1 MCGIVGIFNIKQQS
15 HELRDKALKMSQKIR
30 HRGPDWSGIY
40 CGGSAILAHERLS
53 IVDPE
58 SGGQPLYSPRPL
70 EGDGGGLQV
79 LAVNGE
85 IYNHQEIRRRYAGEY
100 EFQTGSDCEVILAL
114 YRDFSKGKITIY
126 ELLESLSGIFAFA
139 LYDEER
145 DAFLIARDPIGVIPL
160 YIGYDHDGKVYVAS
174 ELKALEGFCEKYEPF
189 LPGHYAYGSSK
200 FKNSNLKIERY
211 YKRDWFEYDA
221 VKNNPASVADI
232 HDALT
237 AAVKRQLMSDV
248 PYGVL
253 LSGGLDSS
261 VVSAIAEKFSE
272 HRIEDN
278 SQTRAYWPRLH
289 SFAVGL
295 KGAPDLEKARL
306 VAKHIGTVHHEINY
320 TIQEGI
326 DAIRDVIYFIET
338 YDVTTVRA
346 STPMYLLARVIKSMG
361 IKMVLSGEGADE
373 IFGGYLYFHKA
384 PSAQAFHEETVR
396 KLSKLH
402 YYDCLRANK
411 SLAAWG
417 VEGRVPFLDKEF
429 LDVAM
434 RTNPEAKMCGPKKNG
449 EPGFEIEKKI
459 VREAFADL
467 LPESITWRQKEQ
479 FSDGV
484 GYSWIDTLK
493 KITSEAVTDEQMAH
507 AAERFPINPPLNK
520 EEYYYR
526 SIFAEHFPSES
537 AARSVNQEASVACS
551 TAIALEWDAAFKNMN
566 DPSGRAVKGVHEQA
580 Y

>member
-1 MCGIVGIFNIKQQS
+1 MCGIVSIFNIRQQS
-15 HELRDKALKMSQKIR
+15 PELRQKALKMSQKIR

-40 CGGSAILAHERLS
+40 CGRTAILAHERLS

-58 SGGQPLYSPRPL
+58 SGRQPLFSTDRK
-70 EGDGGGLQV
+70 QI

-85 IYNHQEIRRRYAGEY
+85 IYNHQDIRRQYQGKY

-114 YRDFSKGKITIY
+114 YRDKGIHF
-126 ELLESLSGIFAFA
+126 LEELSGIFAFA
-139 LYDEER
+139 LYDEEQ
-145 DAFLIARDPIGVIPL
+145 DAFLVARDQIGVIPL
-160 YIGYDHDGKVYVAS
+160 YIGFDSDGKVYVAS
-174 ELKALEGFCEKYEPF
+174 ELKALEGQCERYEPF
-189 LPGHYAYGSSK
+189 LPGHYYWSK
-200 FKNSNLKIERY
+200 EPGMKRWY
-211 YKRDWFEYDA
+211 QRDWFEYDA
-221 VKNNPASVADI
+221 VKDNPASSEDI
-232 HDALT
+232 RQALRQ
-237 AAVKRQLMSDV
+237 AVKKQMMSDV

-261 VVSAIAEKFSE
+261 VISAITENFAE
-272 HRIEDN
+272 HRIEDD
-278 SQTRAYWPRLH
+278 SQSKAWWPRLH

-295 KGAPDLEKARL
+295 KGAPDLAKARR
-306 VAKHIGTVHHEINY
+306 VAEHIGTVHHEINY
-320 TIQEGI
+320 TIQEGL

-384 PSAQAFHEETVR
+384 PSAEEFHKETVR

-402 YYDCLRANK
+402 LYDCLRANK

-417 VEGRVPFLDKEF
+417 VEGRVPFLDKDF

-434 RTNPEAKMCGPKKNG
+434 RTNPKAKMC
-449 EPGFEIEKKI
+449 PGTTMEKRI
-459 VREAFADL
+459 VREAFSDM
-467 LPESITWRQKEQ
+467 LPQEIVWRQKEQ

-493 KITSEAVTDEQMAH
+493 KITSEQVSDEQMAH
-507 AAERFPINPPLNK
+507 AAERFPINTPLCK

-526 SIFAEHFPSES
+526 SIFEEHFPSES
-537 AARSVNQEASVACS
+537 AARSVPHEASVACS
-551 TAIALEWDAAFKNMN
+551 TAIALEWDEAWKNMN
-566 DPSGRAVKGVHEQA
+566 DPSGRAVAGVHESA

>member
-1 MCGIVGIFNIKQQS
+1 MCGIVSIFNIKQQTPA
-15 HELRDKALKMSQKIR
+15 LRQKALRMSQKLR

-58 SGGQPLYSPRPL
+58 SGGQPLFSPNRKV
-70 EGDGGGLQV
+70 V

-85 IYNHQEIRRRYAGEY
+85 IYNHQELRRRYAGEY
-100 EFQTGSDCEVILAL
+100 DFQTGSDCEVILAL
-114 YRDFSKGKITIY
+114 YRDVAAGKITIQD
-126 ELLESLSGIFAFA
+126 LLENLSGIFAFA

-145 DAFLIARDPIGVIPL
+145 DTFLIARDPIGVIPL
-160 YIGYDHDGKVYVAS
+160 YIGYDSDGTVYVAS
-174 ELKALEGFCEKYEPF
+174 ELKSLEGQCERYEPF
-189 LPGHYAYGSSK
+189 LPGHYVWSDE
-200 FKNSNLKIERY
+200 LRMTRY
-211 YKRDWFEYDA
+211 YQRDWFEYDA
-221 VKNNPASVADI
+221 VKDNGASVENI

-272 HRIEDN
+272 HRIEDD

-320 TIQEGI
+320 TIQEGL

-384 PSAQAFHEETVR
+384 PSAKAFHGETVR

-411 SLAAWG
+411 SLSAWG

-434 RTNPEAKMCGPKKNG
+434 RTNPEAKMCGPSPSG
-449 EPGFEIEKKI
+449 DGSFVIEKKI
-459 VREAFADL
+459 LRSAFADM
-467 LPESITWRQKEQ
+467 LPEEIAWRQKEQ

-493 KITSEAVTDEQMAH
+493 KMTAEAVSDEQMAH

-520 EEYYYR
+520 EEYFYR
-526 SIFAEHFPSES
+526 SIFAEHFPSDS

-566 DPSGRAVKGVHEQA
+566 DPSGRAVKGVHEKA

>member
-1 MCGIVGIFNIKQQS
+1 MCGIVGIFNLKEQTHQQR
-15 HELRDKALKMSQKIR
+15 EKALKMSQKIR

-58 SGGQPLYSPRPL
+58 SGGQPLFSP
-70 EGDGGGLQV
+70 DKKQV

-85 IYNHQEIRRRYAGEY
+85 IYNHQEIRRIYAGNY

-114 YRDFSKGKITIY
+114 YRDKGINF
-126 ELLESLSGIFAFA
+126 LEDLSGIFAFA
-139 LYDEER
+139 LYDEEK
-145 DAFLIARDPIGVIPL
+145 DEFLIARDPIGVIPL
-160 YIGYDHDGKVYVAS
+160 YIGYDADSTVYVAS
-174 ELKALEGFCEKYEPF
+174 ELKALEGQCERYEPF
-189 LPGHYAYGSSK
+189 LPGHYYWSGDPGMK
-200 FKNSNLKIERY
+200 RY
-211 YKRDWFEYDA
+211 YQRDWFSYDA
-221 VKNNPASVADI
+221 VKDNTASVPAI

-261 VVSAIAEKFSE
+261 VISAIAEKFSE
-272 HRIEDN
+272 HRIEDD
-278 SQTRAYWPRLH
+278 SKTKAYWPRLH

-295 KGAPDLEKARL
+295 KGAPDLAKAKM
-306 VAKHIGTVHHEINY
+306 VADHIGTVHHEINY
-320 TIQEGI
+320 TIQEGL

-384 PSAQAFHEETVR
+384 PSAKDFHEETVR

-402 YYDCLRANK
+402 MYDCLRANK
-411 SLAAWG
+411 SLSAWG

-434 RTNPEAKMCGPKKNG
+434 RTNPEAKMC
-449 EPGFEIEKKI
+449 PGTTMEKKI
-459 VREAFADL
+459 VREAFADM
-467 LPESITWRQKEQ
+467 LPAEVAWRQKEQ

-493 KITSEAVTDEQMAH
+493 QITSEAVSDEQMAH
-507 AAERFPINPPLNK
+507 AAERFPINPPKNK

-526 SIFAEHFPSES
+526 SIFAEHFPSDS
-537 AARSVNQEASVACS
+537 AAKSVPSEASVACS
-551 TAIALEWDAAFKNMN
+551 TAIALEWDAAFKGMN
-566 DPSGRAVKGVHEQA
+566 DPSGRAVKGVHEMA

>member
-1 MCGIVGIFNIKQQS
+1 MCGIVSIFNIRQQS
-15 HELRDKALKMSQKIR
+15 PELRQKALKMSQKIR

-40 CGGSAILAHERLS
+40 CGRTAILAHERLS

-58 SGGQPLYSPRPL
+58 SGRQPLFSTDRK
-70 EGDGGGLQV
+70 QI

-85 IYNHQEIRRRYAGEY
+85 IYNHQDIRRQYQGKY

-114 YRDFSKGKITIY
+114 YRDKGIHF
-126 ELLESLSGIFAFA
+126 LEELSGIFAFA
-139 LYDEER
+139 LYDEEQ
-145 DAFLIARDPIGVIPL
+145 DAFLVARDQMGVIPL
-160 YIGYDHDGKVYVAS
+160 YIGFDSDGKVYVAS
-174 ELKALEGFCEKYEPF
+174 ELKALEGQCERYEPF
-189 LPGHYAYGSSK
+189 LPGHYYWSK
-200 FKNSNLKIERY
+200 EPGMKRWY
-211 YKRDWFEYDA
+211 QRDWFEYDA
-221 VKNNPASVADI
+221 VKDNPASSEDI
-232 HDALT
+232 RQALRQ
-237 AAVKRQLMSDV
+237 AVKKQMMSDV

-261 VVSAIAEKFSE
+261 VISAITENFAE
-272 HRIEDN
+272 HRIEDD
-278 SQTRAYWPRLH
+278 SQSKAWWPRLH

-295 KGAPDLEKARL
+295 KGAPDLAKARR
-306 VAKHIGTVHHEINY
+306 VAEHIGTVHHEINY
-320 TIQEGI
+320 TIQEGL

-384 PSAQAFHEETVR
+384 PSAEEFHKETVR

-402 YYDCLRANK
+402 LYDCLRANK

-434 RTNPEAKMCGPKKNG
+434 RTNPKAKMC
-449 EPGFEIEKKI
+449 PGTTMEKRI
-459 VREAFADL
+459 VREAFSDM
-467 LPESITWRQKEQ
+467 LPQEIVWRQKEQ

-493 KITSEAVTDEQMAH
+493 KITSEQVSDEQMAH
-507 AAERFPINPPLNK
+507 AAERFPMNTPLCK

-526 SIFAEHFPSES
+526 SIFEDHFPSES
-537 AARSVNQEASVACS
+537 AARSVPHEASVACS
-551 TAIALEWDAAFKNMN
+551 TAIALEWDEAWKNMN
-566 DPSGRAVKGVHEQA
+566 DPSGRAVAGVHESA